1 VESTS
6 KQAKK
11 FPGETSG
18 ETKEKNMTTITPITD
33 TTPDDAPKAIILSQ
47 SAYNVIK
54 DVDLIVIPA
63 LGTAYVSLSGVWGLP
78 FVPQVLGTAAVVVFL
93 IGILLKISNVQ
104 FTAATK
110 VAVAKAVSAAVVSAQ
125 DNQSAAPVIVDPTT
139 SGSPVATPVLI
150 QPTPTYVAP
159 TDVLTGQS
167 VAGGASTVL
176 NISPETPGT
185 VSQN

>member
-1 VESTS
+1 MMAFTNQQV
-6 KQAKK
+6 KN

-18 ETKEKNMTTITPITD
+18 KTKEKNMTTITPITD

-47 SAYNVIK
+47 TAYNVIK

-93 IGILLKISNVQ
+93 VGILLKISNVQ

-110 VAVAKAVSAAVVSAQ
+110 VAVAKAVSAAVVTANA
-125 DNQSAAPVIVDPTT
+125 NQSAAPVIVNPTDQ
-139 SGSPVATPVLI
+139 GSPVAQPVIVEPSPVVPTPVSDI
-150 QPTPTYVAP
+150 
-159 TDVLTGQS
+159 
-167 VAGGASTVL
+167 
-176 NISPETPGT
+176 PGIP
-185 VSQN
+185 VSEPLSQD